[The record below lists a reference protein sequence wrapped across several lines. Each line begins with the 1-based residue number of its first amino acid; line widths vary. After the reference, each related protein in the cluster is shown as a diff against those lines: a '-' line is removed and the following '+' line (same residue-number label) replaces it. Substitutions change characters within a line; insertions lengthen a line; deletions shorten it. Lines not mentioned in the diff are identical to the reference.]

1 MMRVIHTIPPV
12 YDEHSRILMLGTIP
26 SPKSR
31 EVGFY
36 YGHPQNR
43 FWRIIC
49 DLLEEPYVFSPEE
62 RRGVALRR
70 GIALWD
76 VLASCEIS
84 GAEDA
89 SIREEKPNDL
99 SRILSCAPI
108 RAIFTTGAKAT
119 KLYEKYCFHQ
129 TGRGCIA
136 LPSTSP
142 ANCRM
147 SCDQLKEAY
156 RFILEYLL

>member
-1 MMRVIHTIPPV
+1 MRVIHTIPPV
-12 YDEHSRILMLGTIP
+12 YDVHSRILMLGTIP

-49 DLLEEPYVFSPEE
+49 DLLGEPYALSPEE
-62 RRGVALRR
+62 RRMVALRHR
-70 GIALWD
+70 IALGD

-99 SRILSCAPI
+99 SKILSCAPV
-108 RAIFTTGAKAT
+108 RMIFTTGAKAA
-119 KLYEKYCFHQ
+119 KLYEKYCINQ
-129 TGRGCIA
+129 TGMGCIA

-147 SCDQLKEAY
+147 SYEQLKEAY
-156 RFILEYLL
+156 RPILEYLY